1 MCAGSATSLGSLSK
15 MKTYPITCPSCNGTG
30 LKQVAV
36 HYGTTAMTEPCPAC
50 GGNKWVMCCDKRDD
64 EAWPIMP
71 MQYKVIKVE
80 SPNAKLT
87 NRTVENLKP

>member
-1 MCAGSATSLGSLSK
+1 MFK

-30 LKQVAV
+30 FKQVAV

-50 GGNKWVMCCDKRDD
+50 GGNKWVMCVDKRDD

-71 MQYKVIKVE
+71 VQYQAIKGE
-80 SPNAKLT
+80 FPNAPHEPQT
-87 NRTVENLKP
+87 PGA